1 MHVVFNMPLKGLL
14 SLELSFINAL
24 RYLWVVVLTLFF
36 FIKNYNNLQLSPIL
50 NLGKNYLE
58 VINEKVNRNSYDDV
72 IS

>member
-14 SLELSFINAL
+14 SLELSFINTL
-24 RYLWVVVLTLFF
+24 RYLLVVVLMLFF